1 MHTTT
6 IRRRTLRA
14 ATLLAAIASIAA
26 VATTSAGAASPPT
39 WSAAIPADTGGTPTA
54 VTCASLTLCVGVD
67 HQGKVFSSA
76 TPASATGWAVGPST
90 GVNTPSA
97 VSCPQGPGTAFCVAV
112 GAAGTGAT
120 AAGPAGPWTPL
131 AMNDGTH
138 AINGISC
145 PSTSL
150 CVAVDD
156 NGHIDY
162 STTPATGG
170 WTPLLIDGT
179 NALNAISCPTSG
191 FCAAVDVAGNVLVS
205 SSPPTGTWTKTLL
218 TSSASLKAISCNS
231 SELCVA
237 TASDGGVWAT
247 ANATTAPVTWSQ
259 TPLDTAGNAPLAVSC
274 SNTGL
279 CVLADAT
286 GTVFATDT
294 PTAGRP
300 NWAASGID
308 AGHPLTGVSCLDG
321 GLCIAVDGSGNAFA
335 ATVPAPS
342 AVTGTG
348 SAASQ
353 TNATLT
359 ATVDPGDATIGD
371 CHFVYGTSVSYGSTA
386 PCASTPAPGAGAQAV
401 SAQITGLTASTTY
414 HFAIVASSGVA
425 TGTGADGTFT
435 TPAPLKANPSLSGTP
450 AVGSTL
456 TCHPNVT
463 TTATETVGYAWL
475 NDTLPI
481 SGATASTYVVAASD
495 QTHHLSCQ
503 VTIAGDGGS
512 TTATSGFD
520 SIPAQ
525 SGGKVVESFAGTAK
539 NSGATVRAPV
549 TCSVEAIGH
558 CTFTLTLTT
567 SQTVHAKRTTVTVGS
582 KTASVAKGAKA
593 TLSVSLNS
601 TGHSM
606 LAKQHKLAVTFT
618 VKGTLL
624 GTLTATLETAKFTM
638 ATKPAHKKQR
648 RHATHARH

>member
-1 MHTTT
+1 MDTTT
-6 IRRRTLRA
+6 IRRRMLRA

-26 VATTSAGAASPPT
+26 IATTSASAASPPT
-39 WSAAIPADTGGTPTA
+39 WSAAIAADTGGTPTA

-76 TPASATGWAVGPST
+76 TPASATGWAVGPTT

-97 VSCPQGPGTAFCVAV
+97 VSCPQGPGTAFCVVV
-112 GAAGTGAT
+112 GLAGTAAT
-120 AAGPAGPWTPL
+120 AVSPFATWAPQTI
-131 AMNDGTH
+131 GTH
-138 AINGISC
+138 ALNGISC

-150 CVAVDD
+150 CVAVDS
-156 NGHIDY
+156 NGSIEF
-162 STTPATGG
+162 STTPMTGP

-179 NALNAISCPTSG
+179 GTTALNAISCPTSG
-191 FCAAVDVAGNVLVS
+191 FCAAVDVTGNVLVS
-205 SSPPTGTWTKTLL
+205 TAPTTTTWTKTAL

-231 SELCVA
+231 SGLCVA
-237 TASDGGVWAT
+237 TASDGSVWAT

-259 TPLDTAGNAPLAVSC
+259 TPLETTAGNAVSC

-300 NWAASGID
+300 NWTASGID
-308 AGHPLTGVSCLDG
+308 AGHALTGVSCLDG
-321 GLCIAVDGSGNAFA
+321 GLCIAVDAIGSAFA

-481 SGATASTYVVAASD
+481 SGATGPAYVVAASD
-495 QTHHLSCQ
+495 QTHHLTCQ

-549 TCSVEAIGH
+549 TCSVEAIGQ

-567 SQTVHAKRTTVTVGS
+567 TQTVHGKRTTVTVGL

-624 GTLTATLETAKFTM
+624 GKLTATLETAKFVMT
-638 ATKPAHKKQR
+638 TKPAHKKQR
-648 RHATHARH
+648 RHATHSRH